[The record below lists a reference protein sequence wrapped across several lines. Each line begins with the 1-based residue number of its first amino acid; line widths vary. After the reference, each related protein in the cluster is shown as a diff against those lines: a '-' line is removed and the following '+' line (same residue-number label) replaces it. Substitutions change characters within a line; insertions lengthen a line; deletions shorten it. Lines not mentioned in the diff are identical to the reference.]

1 MLDQILITGISGA
14 IIIFMIMGLGKAI
27 RIGKLAKT
35 ENSWKKAIELVL
47 GKSFISWL
55 SVLVFLAIASMI
67 VFGLVISI
75 IFS

>member
-27 RIGKLAKT
+27 RISKLAKA
-35 ENSWKKAIELVL
+35 ENSWKKAISSVL
-47 GKSFISWL
+47 GKSFVSWL
-55 SVLVFLAIASMI
+55 SVLSF
-67 VFGLVISI
+67 LVITAIIVLGLIVSI